1 MDGGAAVSGFDVK
14 AWAASLKEVRFP
26 MFGFL
31 DPEVMMA
38 DWPLTAADRRRVAG
52 LVGQELGIEMDH
64 RDEESFYVTLSEL
77 LRIPGGLAV
86 VERGIALG
94 GAKAAAVRTIQARIG
109 QVLDADCGED
119 LRDAKNHEEVA
130 RLLADQPDIYERV
143 GKLVVWHQTA
153 REAGTLGPISE
164 SAARAR
170 KVSSR
175 SDMVSEFSGCAR
187 AALASML
194 DKIVSRAR
202 EGWPHLE
209 SKEAADVSGPLPPFL
224 GARGLM
230 SRLAIDPDV
239 LGLFLSTAEVDAI
252 ETDEA
257 LRAATDARL
266 HDMAR
271 SLRGAALLRAIFVP
285 DYRILD
291 CRRSLLD
298 GCSIGPEGADE
309 VEGAGSGSPTA
320 STVLIDAFRGTSED
334 PDVLAA
340 AMPRLWYV
348 TMTGDDGA
356 LGDEAW
362 KRVFDLVALGARTL
376 PEWRDW
382 ATWRLSLNEAGFRG
396 EDVPGAAPGT
406 VEDGRTGVAKDG
418 ISGEAGVNEAVA
430 GAGTSGAATE
440 DDESAAS
447 LWAEEVEL
455 MLLELQHGKDVP
467 TLKVAEDVLASA
479 QRLVELA
486 RQAAEEKRKASEVQE
501 RLNRRVETIRD
512 LAASLS
518 QDETKTVA
526 EACRGLPEIRAG
538 SETLETLLVSLEM
551 SLTGLAGQEREL
563 ADAIGAQAKASETGD
578 GAEIKRLARL
588 VVQKADAL
596 EEAVGRLDVP
606 GLVERL
612 KAAGTAGLP
621 SGVADPAEDGPEPE
635 RPDPDGVQPSGAA
648 QGATSA
654 GGDDKSRPQA
664 ATATDRTSEGREGPR
679 AVIQETVAPKAGG
692 DDGSGADRSQGAPGR
707 DGATVEEAPAKNAS
721 PAKVAPSESSIA
733 ATAGGEAGRT
743 SSLNQDAVVAWSRL
757 VARDEAGL
765 AWHLS
770 SVLEAMGCLPAA
782 LPRPQYL
789 KALCFGSTVMV
800 SDDPSTIRMKDE
812 LVGAI
817 AEPRNT
823 NEAMLAMAALVRP
836 ALLALE
842 SGALQT
848 AIGLP
853 LWHATFMHELQQAL
867 TSYQKSGQFLTQ
879 QSLRR
884 PPDAQNQAKLS
895 AAATRD
901 LENYGEQAPKLRIN
915 FHRADL
921 VWKELFKRDGAFGKP
936 ISDAAAGRTDEAVAA
951 FQDLLRRFNGDIG
964 AIDGLVDRID
974 DEVSRPGGKEAI
986 TAKARLRLRN
996 LIQQALTTFSGWLDT
1011 AAARAAD
1018 GADDRMAPIRDELE
1032 AAARTALAGAAALVE
1047 ESGDAVE
1054 AATVKAFGRAME
1066 DLIAAIRPE
1075 GEGLRQRDP
1084 YGLLHDGFLRIPGQR
1099 FGGAREPEPY
1109 VPEDILDAIL
1119 AYARGQEKAS
1129 WEQVFADR
1137 MAERSHI
1144 ATARVLAILELRGV
1158 SDAEIARL
1166 DRQRQADIDQARADL
1181 VRERHSL
1188 REELDQALAQDAV
1201 RDSETMALLEE
1212 IEAIEP
1218 AKLPIDLANSG
1229 GAATIADFPAATR
1242 ALEEIRRGIEK
1253 SKAEITARLT
1263 TEIDEMKA
1271 AGRLLADDEVRIR
1284 ARLGRN
1290 DYVSAADMIELVR
1303 EGESGFTRKA
1313 ERPFRTFF
1321 PAVAEAMAAETGQ
1334 KLMREVLSACQS
1346 GARSGPFDFSQLTE
1360 PEKRSDSAKAM
1371 HDWHHLRSPQSKQDK
1386 AESVANVL
1394 TAIGFRGVKAKRA
1407 GEGDR
1412 KRVVLNVEAEQIV
1425 NPRICPIPY
1434 FGSECHGQWRV
1445 TVWTG
1450 DATPEEIV
1458 ADAAKGS
1465 HVADMAIVGSRMS
1478 LDARRKLA
1486 QVTRRDR
1493 TPLLVLDESLYV
1505 WLLMQT
1511 EYRLPMFFDC
1521 ALPFSWCNPYPAAH
1535 GPVPVESFYGR
1546 ADEIEEIVSPRGS
1559 SLVYGGRQLGKSALL
1574 AQVSK
1579 RAHKKREGELAYHLD
1594 LKSLGADGRPE
1605 RVWSDIGRHLYLE
1618 EILTRHHETPN
1629 EVAEAIERWLAADP
1643 KRSML
1648 LLLDEMDDF
1657 LVADGERHYE
1667 NVVLMRALMDK
1678 TQRRCKFVLAGL
1690 HDVQRASTTA
1700 NTPLVHFGDP
1710 ICVGPF
1716 YSGSDK
1722 KAARQMVIQ
1731 PLAAAG
1737 YEFSDPW
1744 LPLRILSQL
1753 HLFPS
1758 LVGVFCRQV
1767 A

>member
-1 MDGGAAVSGFDVK
+1 M
-14 AWAASLKEVRFP
+14 
-26 MFGFL
+26 
-31 DPEVMMA
+31 
-38 DWPLTAADRRRVAG
+38 
-52 LVGQELGIEMDH
+52 
-64 RDEESFYVTLSEL
+64 
-77 LRIPGGLAV
+77 
-86 VERGIALG
+86 
-94 GAKAAAVRTIQARIG
+94 
-109 QVLDADCGED
+109 
-119 LRDAKNHEEVA
+119 
-130 RLLADQPDIYERV
+130 
-143 GKLVVWHQTA
+143 
-153 REAGTLGPISE
+153 
-164 SAARAR
+164 
-170 KVSSR
+170 
-175 SDMVSEFSGCAR
+175 
-187 AALASML
+187 
-194 DKIVSRAR
+194 
-202 EGWPHLE
+202 
-209 SKEAADVSGPLPPFL
+209 
-224 GARGLM
+224 
-230 SRLAIDPDV
+230 
-239 LGLFLSTAEVDAI
+239 
-252 ETDEA
+252 
-257 LRAATDARL
+257 
-266 HDMAR
+266 
-271 SLRGAALLRAIFVP
+271 
-285 DYRILD
+285 
-291 CRRSLLD
+291 
-298 GCSIGPEGADE
+298 
-309 VEGAGSGSPTA
+309 
-320 STVLIDAFRGTSED
+320 
-334 PDVLAA
+334 
-340 AMPRLWYV
+340 
-348 TMTGDDGA
+348 
-356 LGDEAW
+356 
-362 KRVFDLVALGARTL
+362 
-376 PEWRDW
+376 
-382 ATWRLSLNEAGFRG
+382 
-396 EDVPGAAPGT
+396 
-406 VEDGRTGVAKDG
+406 
-418 ISGEAGVNEAVA
+418 
-430 GAGTSGAATE
+430 
-440 DDESAAS
+440 
-447 LWAEEVEL
+447 
-455 MLLELQHGKDVP
+455 
-467 TLKVAEDVLASA
+467 
-479 QRLVELA
+479 
-486 RQAAEEKRKASEVQE
+486 
-501 RLNRRVETIRD
+501 
-512 LAASLS
+512 
-518 QDETKTVA
+518 
-526 EACRGLPEIRAG
+526 
-538 SETLETLLVSLEM
+538 
-551 SLTGLAGQEREL
+551 
-563 ADAIGAQAKASETGD
+563 
-578 GAEIKRLARL
+578 
-588 VVQKADAL
+588 
-596 EEAVGRLDVP
+596 
-606 GLVERL
+606 
-612 KAAGTAGLP
+612 
-621 SGVADPAEDGPEPE
+621 
-635 RPDPDGVQPSGAA
+635 
-648 QGATSA
+648 
-654 GGDDKSRPQA
+654 
-664 ATATDRTSEGREGPR
+664 
-679 AVIQETVAPKAGG
+679 
-692 DDGSGADRSQGAPGR
+692 
-707 DGATVEEAPAKNAS
+707 EEAPAKNAS

-1218 AKLPIDLANSG
+1218 AKLPIDLANG
-1229 GAATIADFPAATR
+1229 GGATIADFPAATR

-1263 TEIDEMKA
+1263 AEIDEMKA

-1618 EILTRHHETPN
+1618 GILTRHHETPN
-1629 EVAEAIERWLAADP
+1629 EVVEAIERWLAADP

-1753 HLFPS
+1753 HFYPS
-1758 LVGVFCRQV
+1758 LVGVFCRQLAERLTKAAAAGARSAVPVGSGQATGGKQAGDVQPTSGPPWVITAKDLEEAMQGEAARKEIRDRFGITLDLDPRYKLV
-1767 A
+1767 ALVLALRAHADAERGAAQVPVDLQTLRTEAMYWWPEGFEGRAGVEAFQALLEEMQGLGVVIKAGAGWKFRSSRISAMIGSEKEVEAELVEFRHKQPPKLKWEPGLDHSKLSGAGFRRSPLNRVQEREIVQDKAQFSKAQPSKAQASKAQGGQGKGRRAWVIFGCEAAGLADTWEAVQVAAGSPRADRLAESPGKVDRTSFGWMLERAAHNKPRLYWIGPEYRWDADWIGDALHRKDLRGAGTRLILGGGPDHALMWAVRNAHDQDLERHAAEGNGFEGDARIGVAAIQPVLGNALRYWLKDVGLEALDSVDMVERIAAATGGYAQYLSSLTADLARAPVNPDKVIDGWMERMTPRIEAGLGIRSGLRAWLSLLAQEAGGAGWGDLAGMVDLVEPSFEGPDGAERLETPAIVAWAEAMGLAFRSGKESWRPNPLLVRLLGEKHG